1 MFLPVILFSVFA
13 LLSVVGAYLIF
24 ARQRSRSAGIWA
36 AAATALFFVVLF
48 AGLFA
53 LIRSAGL

>member
-24 ARQRSRSAGIWA
+24 ARQRSRSAGVWA

-53 LIRSAGL
+53 LLQSAGL